1 MSNIV
6 LLKLISDVDL
16 VAQRVSNEGT
26 EVLAVQHC
34 VQLLMQQD
42 PQSGKIGFVPMPW
55 GVLAGSD
62 YVFEFNK
69 TQLIYQLPAPA
80 ELEALYRKIHGMV
93 ELPSKGL
100 LIPGQGPSRR

>member
-1 MSNIV
+1 
-6 LLKLISDVDL
+6 LKLISDVDL
-16 VAQRVSNEGT
+16 VAQRVSEPN
-26 EVLAVQHC
+26 VAPLKVQHC

-62 YVFEFNK
+62 FIFTFDDTKLVYGLE
-69 TQLIYQLPAPA
+69 APA

-100 LIPGQGPSRR
+100 LIPGQGPSKR